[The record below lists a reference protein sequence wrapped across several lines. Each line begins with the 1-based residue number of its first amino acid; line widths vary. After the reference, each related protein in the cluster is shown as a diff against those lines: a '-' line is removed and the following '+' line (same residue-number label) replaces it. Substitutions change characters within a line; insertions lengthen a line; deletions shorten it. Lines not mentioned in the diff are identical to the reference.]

1 MTISPPI
8 TAHLEQSHARPQAE
22 VGAQEVEGLH
32 ELEPV
37 EGDLGGR
44 HLRVEDEVDAGA
56 VVISLFGEC
65 CPSD

>member
-8 TAHLEQSHARPQAE
+8 AAHLEQSHARPQAE

-32 ELEPV
+32 ELEHV
-37 EGDLGGR
+37 EGDLGGG

-56 VVISLFGEC
+56 VVISLFGGGC
-65 CPSD
+65 SPD